1 MLHGRMKH
9 KNMQKKK
16 LRYRSYVVNVWQE
29 HSKHAGQE
37 VMVWR
42 FSLQNPRTNQRRGF
56 ANIESL
62 LIALQTE
69 LDDEAID

>member
-1 MLHGRMKH
+1 
-9 KNMQKKK
+9 MQKEK
-16 LRYRSYVVNVWQE
+16 LLYRSYVVSGWQE
-29 HSKHAGQE
+29 HSTHAGQE

-69 LDDEAID
+69 LDDEVV